1 MASRSYT
8 SLAARI
14 NPSVPGCSLPML
26 EQYIRDAAVITCERT
41 LAWRYEQPVF
51 NLTAG
56 VYQYGYNKPVDTTV
70 QTVMYASLNDA
81 PLPAVTLEEATRRYP
96 NWVRASTTDSDIAL
110 YGSQPMIFT
119 QLNPN
124 NFIVLPTPD
133 AAATYTVRMIY
144 ALKPTRDSEGM
155 DETIMDELE
164 PAIVHKTLQEL
175 LVLPG
180 VAWSDRELASY
191 HAKQFITRVS
201 EYRANANLGNMRASV
216 SVAQQPFA

>member
-1 MASRSYT
+1 
-8 SLAARI
+8 
-14 NPSVPGCSLPML
+14 
-26 EQYIRDAAVITCERT
+26 
-41 LAWRYEQPVF
+41 
-51 NLTAG
+51 
-56 VYQYGYNKPVDTTV
+56 
-70 QTVMYASLNDA
+70 
-81 PLPAVTLEEATRRYP
+81 
-96 NWVRASTTDSDIAL
+96 
-110 YGSQPMIFT
+110 MIFT